1 MICLGHAEYFRNVL
15 FSIVKFFHILFVI
28 TAFGANITYGVWQ
41 ARGAIDPAHES
52 FALRGVKF
60 LDDRVA
66 NPAYLMVLITGLT
79 MAWWHWSYTTHWI
92 MAAIVLF
99 VAMFIFALAVYS
111 PALTRQIEALERDGG
126 QSAAYRSANLRATIY
141 GIGVMVPILAI
152 LFLMVT
158 KPSL

>member
-1 MICLGHAEYFRNVL
+1 VL
-15 FSIVKFFHILFVI
+15 FNIVKYFHILFVI
-28 TAFGANITYGVWQ
+28 TAVGANLTYGVWQ
-41 ARGAIDPAHES
+41 ARGGIDPEHES

-66 NPAYLMVLITGLT
+66 NPAYLLVLVTGLT
-79 MAWWHWSYTTHWI
+79 MAWWHWSYTIHWI
-92 MAAIVLF
+92 QAAIVLF
-99 VAMFIFALAVYS
+99 VGMFIFALAVYS
-111 PALTRQIEALERDGG
+111 PALARQIETLERNGP
-126 QSAAYRSANLRATIY
+126 QSPEYRRANLRATIY

>member
-1 MICLGHAEYFRNVL
+1 M
-15 FSIVKFFHILFVI
+15 
-28 TAFGANITYGVWQ
+28 
-41 ARGAIDPAHES
+41 
-52 FALRGVKF
+52 KF

-66 NPAYLMVLITGLT
+66 NPAYMMVLVTGLT
-79 MAWWHWSYTTHWI
+79 MAWWHWPYTTHWI

-111 PALTRQIEALERDGG
+111 PALTRQIDALERNGP
-126 QSAAYRSANLRATIY
+126 QSPKYRNANLQATIF

>member
-1 MICLGHAEYFRNVL
+1 ML
-15 FSIVKFFHILFVI
+15 FNILKFFHIVFVI
-28 TAFGANITYGVWQ
+28 TAVGANISYGVWQ
-41 ARGAIDPAHES
+41 ARGAIDPVHES

-66 NPAYLMVLITGLT
+66 NPSYLMVLVTGLT

-111 PALTRQIEALERDGG
+111 PALTRQIETLERHGPK
-126 QSAAYRSANLRATIY
+126 SPEYRRANLRATTY
-141 GIGVMVPILAI
+141 GIGVMVPILTI

>member
-1 MICLGHAEYFRNVL
+1 VL
-15 FSIVKFFHILFVI
+15 FNILKFFHILFVI
-28 TAFGANITYGVWQ
+28 TAVGANLTYGVWQ
-41 ARGAIDPAHES
+41 ARAGFDPEHES

-66 NPAYLMVLITGLT
+66 NPAYLMVLLTGLT
-79 MAWWHWSYTTHWI
+79 LAWWHWSYTTHWI

-99 VAMFIFALAVYS
+99 VGMFLFALAVYS
-111 PALTRQIEALERDGG
+111 PALTRQIEALERHGPK
-126 QSAAYRSANLRATIY
+126 SPEYRSANLRATIY
-141 GIGVMVPILAI
+141 GIGVMVPILTI

>member
-1 MICLGHAEYFRNVL
+1 VL
-15 FSIVKFFHILFVI
+15 FNILKFFHILFAI

-41 ARGAIDPAHES
+41 ARGALDPEHES

-66 NPAYLMVLITGLT
+66 NPAYLLVLVTGLA

-99 VAMFIFALAVYS
+99 VGMFIFALAIYS
-111 PALTRQIEALERDGG
+111 PALARQIEALERDGP
-126 QSAAYRSANLRATIY
+126 QSPEYRRANRRATIY

>member
-1 MICLGHAEYFRNVL
+1 VL
-15 FSIVKFFHILFVI
+15 FNIVKFFHILFMI
-28 TAFGANITYGVWQ
+28 TAFGANLSYGVWQ

-66 NPAYLMVLITGLT
+66 NPAYLLVLLTGLT

-99 VAMFIFALAVYS
+99 VAMFIFAVAVYS
-111 PALTRQIEALERDGG
+111 PALTRQIETLERNGP
-126 QSAAYRSANLRATIY
+126 QSPEYRSANLRATAF
-141 GIGVMVPILAI
+141 GIAVMVPILAI
-152 LFLMVT
+152 LFLMIF
-158 KPSL
+158 KPSF

>member
-1 MICLGHAEYFRNVL
+1 VLDIEHHRPHHLERRLEGPIRHEVVLRWHSEYFRNVL
-15 FSIVKFFHILFVI
+15 FNIVKFFHILFVI

-66 NPAYLMVLITGLT
+66 NPAYLVVLLTGLT

-92 MAAIVLF
+92 SR
-99 VAMFIFALAVYS
+99 AMVRNRPRIGAPTCEGRSMALAS
-111 PALTRQIEALERDGG
+111 WC
-126 QSAAYRSANLRATIY
+126 RSWRS
-141 GIGVMVPILAI
+141 
-152 LFLMVT
+152 F
-158 KPSL
+158 S